1 MPCRRFVRPFLSI
14 SVISRSGSS
23 GSSGSSGTES
33 TGALNPGTSD
43 TSTTPNNGAA
53 TSMGKQAGLF
63 AGLALL
69 GAFLA

>member
-1 MPCRRFVRPFLSI
+1 MALT
-14 SVISRSGSS
+14 SRGFRTVPPSSGTGSS

-43 TSTTPNNGAA
+43 TSTTPTNGAA